1 MAKQAFALMKRH
13 HLEPIGAEIPLISH
27 RMHLATRLDMVC
39 RDTKTGGEIII
50 SVKTGG
56 PRSWTLNKKFNAP
69 FDDIPCIPRNI
80 DQLQV
85 CPLRGVFF

>member
-27 RMHLATRLDMVC
+27 QMHLATRLDMVC
-39 RDTKTGGEIII
+39 RDTKTEGEVII

-56 PRSWTLNKKFNAP
+56 PKSWIVNKKFNAP
-69 FDDIPCIPRNI
+69 FDDIPCVPHNI

-85 CPLRGVFF
+85 CICSGSS